1 MLLPILES
9 TLSINYTVMY
19 DVTNSLL
26 DQMAYRLALYLNQ
39 LGQASIFMPRHGYV
53 ARNHAERG
61 QLLKLVLLNCATDGV
76 SLTPTY
82 RKPFDM
88 IFQRA
93 KNEQWSGR
101 ADLNCRPLAPQASAL
116 PG

>member
-39 LGQASIFMPRHGYV
+39 LGHASIFMP
-53 ARNHAERG
+53 ATATLRG
-61 QLLKLVLLNCATDGV
+61 IMRKEANC
-76 SLTPTY
+76 
-82 RKPFDM
+82 
-88 IFQRA
+88 
-93 KNEQWSGR
+93 
-101 ADLNCRPLAPQASAL
+101 
-116 PG
+116 